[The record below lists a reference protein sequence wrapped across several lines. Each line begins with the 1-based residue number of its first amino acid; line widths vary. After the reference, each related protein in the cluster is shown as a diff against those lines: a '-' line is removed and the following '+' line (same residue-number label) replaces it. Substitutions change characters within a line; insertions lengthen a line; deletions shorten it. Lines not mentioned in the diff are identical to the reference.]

1 MVRPIDQE
9 PIVTEKI
16 VSCSSQEEGT
26 HRATRATQGSS
37 RVIQEVEG
45 TEGKC
50 RQEAFTGVSLGME
63 WGRQCGQAQQL

>member
-1 MVRPIDQE
+1 MP
-9 PIVTEKI
+9 P
-16 VSCSSQEEGT
+16 
-26 HRATRATQGSS
+26 RATQGSS

-50 RQEAFTGVSLGME
+50 RQEAFTGVSLGKE